1 MKYWRGYLVALIVAA
16 CAFALRAFAA
26 THSVLVDMIYPYVS
40 RMAISFLS
48 GFTVGKLVW
57 WQLFL
62 LVLAIAIVVYLII
75 CIVRR
80 RNPVRFIGWTMAFI
94 SVLFLLHT
102 GIYGLNQYAGT
113 LSDDIRMEKAD
124 YSVPD
129 MQNAL
134 VYFQNHA
141 NDLAAKLPRD
151 KNGDPIADFDTLANN
166 VTAGFHR
173 LSDEEYY
180 SVFACSDAP
189 VKKLG
194 WGFVYSLLGKTGQL
208 FPITG
213 EAAVNAATP
222 AAGLPFAMC
231 RVLANRVC
239 IESSADSAFAAYLAC
254 IASNDPLTQYSG
266 YFMAYRYCYEA
277 LKEMPGG
284 AISFRDRENSQLKH
298 DFDTYNKSFAARA
311 DDPTNI
317 VKTDAGTIVTN
328 AADILVSWHLQVIV
342 KPLNAKEETTF
353 DPMDETQVDLSGLPN
368 AKVEEKPEETV
379 AK

>member
-16 CAFALRAFAA
+16 CAFALKAFAA

-40 RMAISFLS
+40 RMVISFLS
-48 GFTVGKLVW
+48 GVTAGGIVW
-57 WQLFL
+57 WQLILTVFAVG
-62 LVLAIAIVVYLII
+62 VLAVLIL

-80 RNPVRFIGWTMAFI
+80 RNPIPFLGWVMAI
-94 SVLFLLHT
+94 VSVFFLLNT

-113 LSDDIRMEKAD
+113 LSDDIRLESAD

-134 VYFQNHA
+134 VYFQNQA
-141 NDLAAKLPRD
+141 NELAAKVPRD
-151 KNGDPIADFDTLANN
+151 ANGDPIADFDTLASSTVN
-166 VTAGFHR
+166 GFHR

-189 VKKLG
+189 VKKLS
-194 WGFVYSLLGKTGQL
+194 WGFVYTLMGKTGQL
-208 FPITG
+208 FPVTG
-213 EAAVNAATP
+213 EAAVNASTP
-222 AAGLPFAMC
+222 AVGLPFAMC

-254 IASNDPLTQYSG
+254 IASDDPLTQYSG

-311 DDPTNI
+311 DEPTNV
-317 VKTDAGTIVTN
+317 VKTDKGTVTTN

-342 KPLNAKEETTF
+342 KPLNIQEETSF
-353 DPMDETQVDLSGLPN
+353 DPMDESQVDLSGLPN
-368 AKVEEKPEETV
+368 AKVEE
-379 AK
+379 